1 MNKKVVV
8 LSATVVC
15 IAVAVALF
23 FVIGRRVKLGD
34 VNKAEI
40 NYDYDSVLVDESL
53 TKEETETITDIF
65 ENNFLYS
72 DNPSCGFSQDISIVI
87 DNDKTFCIAR
97 DTCGIIYWKEKDKY
111 FKVSDEDI
119 EKVHKLFENHG
130 GKFPCV

>member
-1 MNKKVVV
+1 MNKKVVAV
-8 LSATVVC
+8 SVTLMC
-15 IAVAVALF
+15 IAAAVVMY
-23 FVIGRRVKLGD
+23 FVICRRVKFGD
-34 VNKAEI
+34 VNEAEI
-40 NYDYDSVLVDESL
+40 KYAYETVSVNESL

-111 FKVSDEDI
+111 FKVSEEDI
-119 EKVHKLFENHG
+119 KEVHNLFENHG